1 MSAQASAAVTPDVAL
16 KGDAG
21 YFRVGLFS
29 RNFNKNVGDVGRL
42 GNENDTYLEFGP
54 SLTLAEVD
62 GVEYRLISSFAME
75 SKTYKGGWAGTDNQ
89 RGDRASRNMEKA
101 GTSNNNDLGD
111 YHNLG
116 FGLQQAYVRVTGLLD
131 SDKDATIWVGKRYQR
146 QDSYITDN
154 KYRDVSGDSVGI
166 ENLSVGSGKFR
177 ATWVRSD
184 GEAVF
189 TNKYDGYTVA
199 KNDDADDASWSA
211 KDGDL
216 RPSKIT
222 NNIFDTSY
230 RFSVGA
236 ESFLDLGYTFIAP
249 QRYASEYSNYG
260 YKMKDEIGNSH
271 IVLARLDT
279 KLFNSVSNTTVLRY
293 VRGSTAEGG
302 FGAHTYGVYSQDD
315 SSYNIDLINHGYA
328 QLSDRIGM
336 HYHTW
341 FNFAR
346 TTNNIGDND
355 SRSISRSF
363 QFVVRPCYKLTK
375 MTRLLLEAGMS
386 TKSTANDDYVAKKVE
401 DKNSFSNSQAQK
413 LTLAYA
419 ITPDAGAAFATPEL
433 RFFVTYKH
441 YNDFHVG
448 TYGNGF
454 KVHDVANDKDV
465 QLYEGRKTETFF
477 GAQAE
482 AMF

>member
-21 YFRVGLFS
+21 WFRVGLFS
-29 RNFNKNVGDVGRL
+29 RNFNKNVETVGRL
-42 GNENDTYLEFGP
+42 GNENDTYLELAP
-54 SLTLAEVD
+54 QVTLAEVD
-62 GVEYRLISSFAME
+62 GVEYRFVSSFAMQ
-75 SKTYKGGWAGTDNQ
+75 SDDYKGAWTELKNQ
-89 RGDRASRNMEKA
+89 RGDRMSRNMEKA
-101 GTSNNNDLGD
+101 GDSDNSDLADFSNLK
-111 YHNLG
+111 LA
-116 FGLQQAYVRVTGLLD
+116 LTQAYVRITGLLD

-146 QDSYITDN
+146 QDSFIVDN

-166 ENLSVGSGKFR
+166 ENLSVGSGKLR
-177 ATWVRSD
+177 ATWVRRD

-189 TNKYDGYTVA
+189 TNKYEGYTVP
-199 KNDDADDASWSA
+199 NVFGSSWSA

-222 NNIFDTSY
+222 NNIFDVSY
-230 RFSVGA
+230 AFPVGA
-236 ESFLDLGYTFIAP
+236 ETSLDLGYTFIAP

-260 YKMKDEIGNSH
+260 YKLKDERGNSH
-271 IVLARLDT
+271 LVLGRLDT
-279 KLFNSVSNTTVLRY
+279 KLFNCVNNTTVLRY

-302 FGAHTYGVYSQDD
+302 YTAHTYDVHSQDD
-315 SSYNIDLINHGYA
+315 SSYSIDLINHGYA
-328 QLSDRIGM
+328 KLTDRIGM

-355 SRSISRSF
+355 SKEVSRSF
-363 QFVVRPCYKLTK
+363 QFVARPYYKLTK
-375 MTRLLLEAGMS
+375 MTRLELEAGMS
-386 TKSTANDDYVAKKVE
+386 TKLTAKDNYVKNE
-401 DKNSFSNSQAQK
+401 NSFSDEQAQK

-419 ITPDAGAAFATPEL
+419 ITPDAGALFSFPEL

-441 YNDFHVG
+441 YNDKLVG

-454 KVHDVANDKDV
+454 KVKNEATGKPE

-477 GAQAE
+477 GAQVE
-482 AMF
+482 AAF

>member
-1 MSAQASAAVTPDVAL
+1 ML
-16 KGDAG
+16 
-21 YFRVGLFS
+21 
-29 RNFNKNVGDVGRL
+29 
-42 GNENDTYLEFGP
+42 
-54 SLTLAEVD
+54 
-62 GVEYRLISSFAME
+62 
-75 SKTYKGGWAGTDNQ
+75 
-89 RGDRASRNMEKA
+89 
-101 GTSNNNDLGD
+101 
-111 YHNLG
+111 
-116 FGLQQAYVRVTGLLD
+116 QAYVRVTGLLD

-146 QDSYITDN
+146 QDSYIVDN

-177 ATWVRSD
+177 ATWVRRD

-189 TNKYDGYTVA
+189 TSKYDGYTA
-199 KNDDADDASWSA
+199 LGWTAN
-211 KDGDL
+211 DGDL

-260 YKMKDEIGNSH
+260 YKLKNEVGNSH
-271 IVLARLDT
+271 LVLAKLDT

-302 FGAHTYGVYSQDD
+302 YSAHTYGVYSQDD
-315 SSYNIDLINHGYA
+315 SSYSIDLINHGYA

-346 TTNNIGDND
+346 TTNNIGEND
-355 SRSISRSF
+355 SRTVSRSF
-363 QFVVRPCYKLTK
+363 QFVVRPHYKLTN
-375 MTRLLLEAGMS
+375 MTRLELEAGMS
-386 TKSTANDDYVAKKVE
+386 THLTANDNFAEEDLKKR
-401 DKNSFSNSQAQK
+401 NSFSDSQSQK

-419 ITPDAGAAFATPEL
+419 ITPDAGATWATPEL

-441 YNDFHVG
+441 YNDDHVG
-448 TYGNGF
+448 TYGHGY
-454 KVHDVANDKDV
+454 KVHDEAKDKNV

-477 GAQAE
+477 GAQVE

>member
-16 KGDAG
+16 KGDAS

-29 RNFNKNVGDVGRL
+29 RNFNKNETEVGRF
-42 GNENDTYLEFGP
+42 GNENDTYLELSP
-54 SLTLAEVD
+54 QVTLAEVD
-62 GVEYRLISSFAME
+62 CVEYRLISGIAM
-75 SKTYKGGWAGTDNQ
+75 SSTYKGGWTSVNYQ
-89 RGDRASRNMEKA
+89 RGDREARKE
-101 GTSNNNDLGD
+101 GGNNDLGD
-111 YHNLG
+111 YYNLD
-116 FGLQQAYVRVTGLLD
+116 FALQQAYVRVTGLLD
-131 SDKDATIWVGKRYQR
+131 SDKDATIWIGKKYQR
-146 QDSYITDN
+146 QDSYIVDN

-177 ATWVRSD
+177 ATWVRRD

-189 TNKYDGYTVA
+189 TNKYDGFSA
-199 KNDDADDASWSA
+199 LEGDAAYD
-211 KDGDL
+211 KEKGDL

-271 IVLARLDT
+271 LVLAKLDT

-302 FGAHTYGVYSQDD
+302 YTAHTYGVHSQDD

-355 SRSISRSF
+355 SRRIR
-363 QFVVRPCYKLTK
+363 
-375 MTRLLLEAGMS
+375 
-386 TKSTANDDYVAKKVE
+386 
-401 DKNSFSNSQAQK
+401 
-413 LTLAYA
+413 AYA
-419 ITPDAGAAFATPEL
+419 
-433 RFFVTYKH
+433 
-441 YNDFHVG
+441 
-448 TYGNGF
+448 
-454 KVHDVANDKDV
+454 
-465 QLYEGRKTETFF
+465 
-477 GAQAE
+477 
-482 AMF
+482 

>member
-29 RNFNKNVGDVGRL
+29 RNFNKNVEEVGRL

-62 GVEYRLISSFAME
+62 GVEYRLISSFAMK
-75 SKTYKGGWAGTDNQ
+75 SATYKGGWTDTNNQ
-89 RGDRASRNMEKA
+89 RGDRQERKA
-101 GTSNNNDLGD
+101 GDNNDLGD
-111 YHNLG
+111 YHNLD
-116 FGLQQAYVRVTGLLD
+116 FAMQQAYVRVTGLLD
-131 SDKDATIWVGKRYQR
+131 SDKDAAIWVGKRYQR

-177 ATWVRSD
+177 ATWVRRD

-189 TNKYDGYTVA
+189 TNKYEGFTSLAWD
-199 KNDDADDASWSA
+199 N
-211 KDGDL
+211 GDL

-260 YKMKDEIGNSH
+260 YKMKDEVGNSH
-271 IVLARLDT
+271 IVLAKLDT

-363 QFVVRPCYKLTK
+363 QFVVRPIYKLTK
-375 MTRLLLEAGMS
+375 MTRLELEAGMS
-386 TKSTANDDYVAKKVE
+386 TKVTANDNYAEKDLTK
-401 DKNSFSNSQAQK
+401 KNSFSDSQAQK

-419 ITPDAGAAFATPEL
+419 ITPDAGAVWATPEL

-441 YNDFHVG
+441 YNDSHVG

-454 KVHDVANDKDV
+454 KVHDVANNKDV
-465 QLYEGRKTETFF
+465 KLYEGRKTETFF
-477 GAQAE
+477 GAQVE

>member
-1 MSAQASAAVTPDVAL
+1 MSAQASAAVSPDVAV
-16 KGDAG
+16 KGDAS

-29 RNFNKNVGDVGRL
+29 RNFNKNVEEVGRF
-42 GNENDTYLEFGP
+42 GNENDTYLELSP
-54 SLTLAEVD
+54 QVTLAEVD
-62 GVEYRLISSFAME
+62 GVEYRLISGIAM
-75 SKTYKGGWAGTDNQ
+75 SSTYKGGWTATNNQ
-89 RGDRASRNMEKA
+89 RGDRAERKD
-101 GTSNNNDLGD
+101 GGNNDLGD
-111 YHNLG
+111 YHNLD
-116 FGLQQAYVRVTGLLD
+116 FALQQAYVRVTGLLD
-131 SDKDATIWVGKRYQR
+131 SDKDATIWIGKKYQR
-146 QDSYITDN
+146 QDSYIVDN
-154 KYRDVSGDSVGI
+154 KYRDVSGESVGI

-177 ATWVRSD
+177 ATWVRRD

-189 TNKYDGYTVA
+189 TNKYDGFSA
-199 KNDDADDASWSA
+199 LEGDDAYD
-211 KDGDL
+211 KEIGDL

-271 IVLARLDT
+271 LVLAKLDT

-302 FGAHTYGVYSQDD
+302 YTAHTYGVHSQDD

-355 SRSISRSF
+355 SRRISRSF
-363 QFVVRPCYKLTK
+363 QFVVRPHYKLTN
-375 MTRLLLEAGMS
+375 MTRLELEAGMS
-386 TKSTANDDYVAKKVE
+386 TKSTASDNYVAKKVE
-401 DKNSFSNSQAQK
+401 DKNSFSNDQAQK
-413 LTLAYA
+413 LTLAYV
-419 ITPDAGAAFATPEL
+419 ITPDAGAVWATPEL

-441 YNDFHVG
+441 YNDSHVG
-448 TYGNGF
+448 TYGHGF
-454 KVHDVANDKDV
+454 KVHDVANNKDV

-477 GAQAE
+477 GAQVE

>member
-1 MSAQASAAVTPDVAL
+1 MSAQASAAVSPDVAV
-16 KGDAG
+16 KGDAS

-29 RNFNKNVGDVGRL
+29 RNFNKNVEEVGRL
-42 GNENDTYLEFGP
+42 GNENDTYLELSP
-54 SLTLAEVD
+54 QVTLAEVD
-62 GVEYRLISSFAME
+62 GVEYRLISGIAM
-75 SKTYKGGWAGTDNQ
+75 SSTYKGGWTATNNQ
-89 RGDRASRNMEKA
+89 RGDRAERKD
-101 GTSNNNDLGD
+101 GGNNDLGD
-111 YHNLG
+111 YHNLD
-116 FGLQQAYVRVTGLLD
+116 FALQQAYVRVTGLLD
-131 SDKDATIWVGKRYQR
+131 SDKDATIWIGKKYQR
-146 QDSYITDN
+146 QDSYIVDN
-154 KYRDVSGDSVGI
+154 KYRDVSGESVGI

-177 ATWVRSD
+177 ATWVRRD

-189 TNKYDGYTVA
+189 TNKYDGFSA
-199 KNDDADDASWSA
+199 LEGDDAYD
-211 KDGDL
+211 KEIGDL

-271 IVLARLDT
+271 LVLAKLDT

-302 FGAHTYGVYSQDD
+302 FGAHTYGVHSQDD

-336 HYHTW
+336 FYHTW

-355 SRSISRSF
+355 TRTVSRAF
-363 QFVVRPCYKLTK
+363 QLVVRPHYKLTK
-375 MTRLLLEAGMS
+375 MTRLELEAGMS
-386 TKSTANDDYVAKKVE
+386 TKLTATDNYVKNE
-401 DKNSFSNSQAQK
+401 NSFSDSQAQK

-419 ITPDAGAAFATPEL
+419 ITPDAGAQWATPEL

-441 YNDFHVG
+441 YNDSHVG

-454 KVHDVANDKDV
+454 KVEHNGEKVK
-465 QLYEGRKTETFF
+465 LYEGRKTETFF
-477 GAQAE
+477 GAQVE

>member
-29 RNFNKNVGDVGRL
+29 RNFNKNVENVGRL

-62 GVEYRLISSFAME
+62 GVEYRLISSFAMK
-75 SKTYKGGWAGTDNQ
+75 SATYKGGWTDTNNQ
-89 RGDRASRNMEKA
+89 RGHNDEREAKDNY
-101 GTSNNNDLGD
+101 DLGD
-111 YHNLG
+111 YHNLD
-116 FGLQQAYVRVTGLLD
+116 FAMQQAYVRVTGLLD
-131 SDKDATIWVGKRYQR
+131 SDKDAAIWVGKRYQR

-177 ATWVRSD
+177 ATWVRRDS
-184 GEAVF
+184 ETVF
-189 TNKYDGYTVA
+189 TNKYDGYTALVGDKA
-199 KNDDADDASWSA
+199 YKAG
-211 KDGDL
+211 KGDL

-260 YKMKDEIGNSH
+260 YKMKDEVGNSH

-279 KLFNSVSNTTVLRY
+279 KLFNSVNNTTVLRY

-302 FGAHTYGVYSQDD
+302 FGAHTYGVNSQDD

-355 SRSISRSF
+355 SRSISRAF
-363 QFVVRPCYKLTK
+363 QLVVRPHYKLTK

-386 TKSTANDDYVAKKVE
+386 TKSTASDNYVE

-419 ITPDAGAAFATPEL
+419 ITPDACAPFATPEL

-441 YNDFHVG
+441 YNDSHVG

-454 KVHDVANDKDV
+454 KVHDVANNKDV

-477 GAQAE
+477 GAQVE

>member
-1 MSAQASAAVTPDVAL
+1 MSAQTSAAVSPDVAV
-16 KGDAG
+16 KGDAS

-29 RNFNKNVGDVGRL
+29 RNFNKNVEEVGRF
-42 GNENDTYLEFGP
+42 GNENDTYLELSP
-54 SLTLAEVD
+54 QVTLAEVD
-62 GVEYRLISSFAME
+62 GVEYRLISGIAM
-75 SKTYKGGWAGTDNQ
+75 SSTYKGGWTATNNQ
-89 RGDRASRNMEKA
+89 RGDRAERKD
-101 GTSNNNDLGD
+101 GGNNDLGD
-111 YHNLG
+111 YHNLD
-116 FGLQQAYVRVTGLLD
+116 FALQQAYVRVTGLLD
-131 SDKDATIWVGKRYQR
+131 SDKDATIWIGKKYQR
-146 QDSYITDN
+146 QDSYIVDN
-154 KYRDVSGDSVGI
+154 KYRDVSGESVGI

-177 ATWVRSD
+177 ATWVRRD

-189 TNKYDGYTVA
+189 TNKYDGFSA
-199 KNDDADDASWSA
+199 LEDDDAYD
-211 KDGDL
+211 KEIGDL

-271 IVLARLDT
+271 LVLAKLDT

-302 FGAHTYGVYSQDD
+302 YTAHTYGVHSQDD

-355 SRSISRSF
+355 NRSISRSF
-363 QFVVRPCYKLTK
+363 QLVVRPHYKLTN
-375 MTRLLLEAGMS
+375 MTRLELEAGMS
-386 TKSTANDDYVAKKVE
+386 TKVTANDNYAEKDLTK
-401 DKNSFSNSQAQK
+401 KNSFSDSQAQK
-413 LTLAYA
+413 LTLAYV
-419 ITPDAGAAFATPEL
+419 ITPDAGAVWATPEL

-441 YNDFHVG
+441 YNDSHVG

-454 KVHDVANDKDV
+454 KVKNVATDKPV

-477 GAQAE
+477 GAQVE

>member
-1 MSAQASAAVTPDVAL
+1 MSAQASAAVTPDVAV
-16 KGDAG
+16 KGDAS

-29 RNFNKNVGDVGRL
+29 RNFNKNVEEVGRF
-42 GNENDTYLEFGP
+42 GNENDTYLELSP
-54 SLTLAEVD
+54 QVTLAEVD
-62 GVEYRLISSFAME
+62 GVEYRLISGIAM
-75 SKTYKGGWAGTDNQ
+75 SSTYKGGWTATNNQ
-89 RGDRASRNMEKA
+89 RGDRAERKD
-101 GTSNNNDLGD
+101 GGNNDLGD
-111 YHNLG
+111 YHNLD
-116 FGLQQAYVRVTGLLD
+116 FALQQAYVRVTGLLD
-131 SDKDATIWVGKRYQR
+131 SDKDATIWIGKKYQR
-146 QDSYITDN
+146 QDSYIVDN
-154 KYRDVSGDSVGI
+154 KYRDVSGESVGI

-177 ATWVRSD
+177 ATWVRRD

-189 TNKYDGYTVA
+189 TNKYDGFSA
-199 KNDDADDASWSA
+199 LEGDDAYD
-211 KDGDL
+211 KEIGDL

-271 IVLARLDT
+271 LVLAKLDT

-302 FGAHTYGVYSQDD
+302 YTAHTYGVHSQDD

-355 SRSISRSF
+355 NRSISRSF
-363 QFVVRPCYKLTK
+363 QLVVRPHYKLT
-375 MTRLLLEAGMS
+375 
-386 TKSTANDDYVAKKVE
+386 N
-401 DKNSFSNSQAQK
+401 
-413 LTLAYA
+413 
-419 ITPDAGAAFATPEL
+419 
-433 RFFVTYKH
+433 
-441 YNDFHVG
+441 
-448 TYGNGF
+448 
-454 KVHDVANDKDV
+454 
-465 QLYEGRKTETFF
+465 
-477 GAQAE
+477 
-482 AMF
+482 

>member
-1 MSAQASAAVTPDVAL
+1 MSAQASAAVTPDVAF
-16 KGDAG
+16 KGDAS
-21 YFRVGLFS
+21 YVRVGLFS

-42 GNENDTYLEFGP
+42 GNENDTYLELAP
-54 SLTLAEVD
+54 SLTLAESD
-62 GVEYRLISSFAME
+62 GVEYRLISSFAMSST
-75 SKTYKGGWAGTDNQ
+75 SKGTWAGTNNQ
-89 RGDRASRNMEKA
+89 RGDRASRNMEDA

-111 YHNLG
+111 YSNLS
-116 FGLQQAYVRVTGLLD
+116 FGLTQVYMRVTGLLD
-131 SDKDATIWVGKRYQR
+131 SDKDAAIWVGKRYQR
-146 QDSYITDN
+146 QDSHIVDAYW
-154 KYRDVSGDSVGI
+154 RDVSGDSVGF
-166 ENLSVGSGKFR
+166 ENLSVGSGKLR
-177 ATWVRSD
+177 ATWVRRD
-184 GEAVF
+184 GESVF

-199 KNDDADDASWSA
+199 KNDDGESWTA

-260 YKMKDEIGNSH
+260 YKMKDEVGNSH
-271 IVLARLDT
+271 LVLARLDT
-279 KLFNSVSNTTVLRY
+279 KLFDCVNHTSALRY

-302 FGAHTYGVYSQDD
+302 YSAHTYDVHSQDD
-315 SSYNIDLINHGYA
+315 SSYNIDFINIG
-328 QLSDRIGM
+328 SVNFTDRIGM
-336 HYHTW
+336 LYHTW

-346 TTNNIGDND
+346 TTNNIGAND

-363 QFVVRPCYKLTK
+363 QLVVRPYYKLTK

-386 TKSTANDDYVAKKVE
+386 TKSTANDNYAEKDLTKR
-401 DKNSFSNSQAQK
+401 NSFSNDQAQK

-419 ITPDAGAAFATPEL
+419 ITPDAGNAWSRPEI

-441 YNDFHVG
+441 YGQKAHVG

-454 KVHDVANDKDV
+454 KVHDVAENDDV
-465 QLYEGRKTETFF
+465 KLYEGRKTEVYF
-477 GAQAE
+477 GAQVE
-482 AMF
+482 AWF